1 MPDPQNVQKLDIQ
14 KQFSTTRI
22 TYLNMSKIDFHIK
35 NIILDEQVLTG
46 ETICNF
52 VFLKEKYN
60 YTSFNV
66 DIL

>member
-35 NIILDEQVLTG
+35 NIILDEQVLMLTY
-46 ETICNF
+46 CNMMS
-52 VFLKEKYN
+52 KIN
-60 YTSFNV
+60 SFHFKKSK
-66 DIL
+66 IR